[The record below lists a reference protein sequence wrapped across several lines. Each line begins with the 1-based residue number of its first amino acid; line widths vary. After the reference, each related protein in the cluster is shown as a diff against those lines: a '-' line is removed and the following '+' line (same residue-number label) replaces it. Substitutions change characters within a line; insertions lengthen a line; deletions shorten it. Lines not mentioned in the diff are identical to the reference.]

1 MAYKVAIDAAA
12 GGDNSGVTGN
22 GIIEKNYTLLIS
34 EYINNRLKDLNIDS
48 FLVRSNDSTLSDS
61 ERVNIIKN
69 KYGTGNNIIVISNRL
84 SNDNEQGA
92 EIMYPLRSNSR
103 LASLIA
109 SSLESEGQN
118 VLKYYQLRN
127 SDNTALDDD
136 YLIRNTANNQTIVI
150 DYGSVSNNTD
160 ATKIKNNWEE
170 LAEAVVEAIAQYAGI
185 TYIPVSGENYHIVK
199 KGDSLWSIAKQYGT
213 SISTLKSL
221 NNLSSNNLSVGQ
233 IIKLPTNNQETS
245 NPNTTTY
252 IVKAG
257 DSLYQIAIKYNTTVD
272 DIKSAN
278 NLTNNNLSIGQ
289 KLTIPSPNSASGIS
303 QNIYTVK
310 AGDSLYQIAIKYN
323 TTVDAI
329 KSSNNLTSNNL
340 SIGQKLTIPVVQS
353 DVFPSSTITYTV
365 IKGDSLYKIAIRYD
379 TTVDAIKNANNLTS
393 NSLSIGQK
401 LTIPSTSRYKTYIV
415 KAGDSLYQIS
425 KNNNTTVENIKK
437 LNNLTSNNL
446 SIGQKLIIEA

>member
-48 FLVRSNDSTLSDS
+48 FLVRSDDSTLSDS
-61 ERVNIIKN
+61 ERVNIIKD

-92 EIMYPLRSNSR
+92 EIIYPLRSNSR

-127 SDNTALDDD
+127 SNNTAVDDD

-150 DYGSVSNNTD
+150 DYGSVSNNAD
-160 ATKIKNNWEE
+160 ATKIKNSWEE
-170 LAEAVVEAIAQYAGI
+170 LAEAVVKAIAQYAGI

-199 KGDSLWSIAKQYGT
+199 KGDSLWNIAKQYGT
-213 SISTLKSL
+213 SISILKSL
-221 NNLSSNNLSVGQ
+221 NNLISNNLSVGQ
-233 IIKLPTNNQETS
+233 IIKLPTNNQVNS
-245 NPNTTTY
+245 KPNTTTY

-272 DIKSAN
+272 AIKSAN
-278 NLTNNNLSIGQ
+278 NLNN
-289 KLTIPSPNSASGIS
+289 
-303 QNIYTVK
+303 
-310 AGDSLYQIAIKYN
+310 
-323 TTVDAI
+323 
-329 KSSNNLTSNNL
+329 NNL

-365 IKGDSLYKIAIRYD
+365 VKGDSLYKIAIRYD

-393 NSLSIGQK
+393 NNLSIGQK

-446 SIGQKLIIEA
+446 SIGQELVIEA